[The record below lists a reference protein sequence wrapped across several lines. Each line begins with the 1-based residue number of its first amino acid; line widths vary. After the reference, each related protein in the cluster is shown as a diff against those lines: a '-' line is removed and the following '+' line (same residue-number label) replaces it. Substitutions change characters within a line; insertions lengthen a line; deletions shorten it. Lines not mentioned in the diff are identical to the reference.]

1 MDTLK
6 KDDMLWYLNFDIIRA
21 YLLEPGDVFVS
32 RQTYFRVCYIQ
43 EGKIYYCYYY
53 LKDSALKNRLHTMGA
68 KSRERLIL
76 ITNKTKQNEHHN

>member
-6 KDDMLWYLNFDIIRA
+6 KDDILWYPNFDIIRA
-21 YLLEPGDVFVS
+21 YLLEPGDIFMS
-32 RQTYFRVCYIQ
+32 RQTAFQVCYIQ
-43 EGKIYYCYYY
+43 DGKIYYCYYY
-53 LKDSALKNRLHTMGA
+53 LKQPKIRNRLHTMSA